1 MVGRATGNKKY
12 KPWIIMHEKNHIVCH
27 LCNEP
32 QCLGKDCFFLTYPD
46 EITRGLKNLV
56 QGRKKIIPAK
66 NNPKEGN
73 NSLTEGNKNLVDFR
87 YLPAY
92 FRGGKKAKEVMI
104 KQEKRYIVCYL
115 CDEPKCLEEE
125 CLFLTD
131 PRDITRGMKNYVSFI
146 DVPFGSSKIK
156 EIPGGKVKETP
167 VNLLYINGVKLFWFC
182 VVIGA
187 IIYLLVF
194 WGLPF
199 FSTAFFSM
207 QSQLPLQVYI
217 SIFGVGITAVCLAMA
232 NLFGTEREATK

>member
-1 MVGRATGNKKY
+1 M
-12 KPWIIMHEKNHIVCH
+12 
-27 LCNEP
+27 
-32 QCLGKDCFFLTYPD
+32 LTRVIPPD
-46 EITRGLKNLV
+46 
-56 QGRKKIIPAK
+56 
-66 NNPKEGN
+66 
-73 NSLTEGNKNLVDFR
+73 
-87 YLPAY
+87 
-92 FRGGKKAKEVMI
+92 
-104 KQEKRYIVCYL
+104 
-115 CDEPKCLEEE
+115 
-125 CLFLTD
+125 
-131 PRDITRGMKNYVSFI
+131 
-146 DVPFGSSKIK
+146 IK